1 MKSNRFLNALAAVFA
16 VAAICVVSEAS
27 AQSVPGN
34 SPGDSDTTES
44 QAGSSVVDSQVGAT
58 AIGSFIT
65 GVAAQISRFGG
76 NLGPLIQVGYL
87 PEDIGGQWGRAAGFE
102 PSRLAGWANFS
113 ATNIEEDVVATRYK
127 GDLRTYMIG
136 ADYQYD
142 DKLLAGVA
150 LGMDR
155 GEINTQFNGGTVDT
169 NTNIISSYGS
179 YRFDDMFSVDGIIGY
194 GRGDIEQVRFVGAT
208 AVNSDTTYD
217 RFFGQ
222 VTGNAVTTVPEVENA
237 VLAGQ
242 VGLLYALE
250 RVDDFVE
257 DNGTNVTGRTN
268 PLTQAQIGLRGGYSF
283 FDIAENWVIHPYGH
297 ARYLVDLQSNTI
309 DVGAGQAAHPNDDKE
324 VQLAL
329 GVDFYAGAD
338 LSGNFEYS
346 RSFGRRDF
354 TSDVFSLNLRLKF
367 GPGE

>member
-1 MKSNRFLNALAAVFA
+1 MNLNQHVRGITAALSVIAVSGMVSTSALA
-16 VAAICVVSEAS
+16 SP
-27 AQSVPGN
+27 QSG
-34 SPGDSDTTES
+34 TTEDD
-44 QAGSSVVDSQVGAT
+44 AGSSVVDSQVGAT
-58 AIGSFIT
+58 AIGGFIA
-65 GVAAQISRFGG
+65 GVASQISTFGG
-76 NLGPLIQVGYL
+76 NLATLIQLGHL
-87 PEDIGGQWGRAAGFE
+87 PGDFAEQRGRAAGFE
-102 PSRLAGWANFS
+102 PARLAGWVNFS
-113 ATNIEEDVVATRYK
+113 STDIEEDVVATRYK
-127 GDLRTYMIG
+127 GELRTYMVG

-142 DKLLAGVA
+142 DKLLAGVV
-150 LGMDR
+150 LGLDR
-155 GEINTQFNGGTVDT
+155 GEINTQFNGGTVNT
-169 NTNIISSYGS
+169 NTNIVSTYGS

-194 GRGDIEQVRFVGAT
+194 GRGDIEQVRFAGVT
-208 AVNSDTTYD
+208 AINSDTTYD

-242 VGLLYALE
+242 LGLLYAIE

-257 DNGTNVTGRTN
+257 DNGNNVTGKTN
-268 PLTQAQIGLRGGYSF
+268 PLTQAQIGLRAGYSF
-283 FDIAENWVIHPYGH
+283 FDIADNWVVHPYGQ
-297 ARYLVDLQSNTI
+297 ARYLMDLQSNTI
-309 DVGAGQAAHPNDDKE
+309 DVGVGQTAHPNDDKE

-329 GVDFYAGAD
+329 GVDFFAGAD